1 MNTSNIIKVD
11 MSTDK
16 RELRISAYYQYDRG
30 LLIQLVNVPENRD
43 YDLRLEMCNAGDKVI
58 EHVAPYSENGVEV
71 PADLLLDGR
80 NVQIFVFAVGEDWGK
95 TILTVDMNVSRR
107 PGR

>member
-1 MNTSNIIKVD
+1 MNTSNIIKID

-16 RELRISAYYQYDRG
+16 RELRISAYYQYDQG
-30 LLIQLVNVPENRD
+30 LLVQLINVPENRD

-58 EHVAPYSENGVEV
+58 KHVTPYSGEAVEV
-71 PADLLLDGR
+71 PSDLLLDGR
-80 NVQIFVFAVGEDWGK
+80 DVMIYVFAVGAGWGK
-95 TILTVDMNVSRR
+95 TILSIDLSVSLR

>member
-1 MNTSNIIKVD
+1 MNTSNVIEID
-11 MSTDK
+11 LNTER
-16 RELRISAYYQYDRG
+16 RELRLSAYYQYDQG
-30 LLIQLVNVPENRD
+30 LLVQLINVPENRD

>member
-16 RELRISAYYQYDRG
+16 RELRISAFYQYDQG
-30 LLIQLVNVPENRD
+30 LLIQLINVPEDRD

-58 EHVAPYSENGVEV
+58 KHVAPYSGEAVEV

-80 NVQIFVFAVGEDWGK
+80 NIQIFVFAVGDDWGK